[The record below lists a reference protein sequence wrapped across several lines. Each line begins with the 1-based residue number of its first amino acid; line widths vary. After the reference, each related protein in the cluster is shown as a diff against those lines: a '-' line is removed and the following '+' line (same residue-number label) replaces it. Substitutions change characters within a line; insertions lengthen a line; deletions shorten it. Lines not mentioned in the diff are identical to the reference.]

1 MPSIA
6 IVASVAAETWRSAE
20 GNHPMIDEL
29 FRSVPTHLLN
39 KSGTVFYSG
48 RDAFSNPS
56 RLYLLGLNPGGSP
69 SEQARETLSWHSNR
83 VLHEEPNNWSA
94 YRDESWQGAPPGTRG
109 MQPRVL
115 HVLRRL
121 GLDPG
126 RVPSSNLIFVR
137 TARGEDLKG
146 REHEL
151 KEACWVFH
159 ERVIDTLDIE
169 VILCFGIIAGE
180 WVQKK
185 LGADEL
191 VETFVENNARGWKS
205 QAFRNTNGIGVV
217 IATHPSIAA
226 WNTPAADPTHLVEH
240 LLTSSATVDNRLR

>member
-1 MPSIA
+1 
-6 IVASVAAETWRSAE
+6 
-20 GNHPMIDEL
+20 MIDDL
-29 FRSVPTHLLN
+29 FRFVPTHLLN

-69 SEQARETLSWHSNR
+69 SEQAGETLSWHSHR

-94 YRDESWQGAPPGTRG
+94 YRDESWQGAPPGTWG

-115 HVLRRL
+115 HALHRL

-137 TARGEDLKG
+137 SPRAIDLKG
-146 REHEL
+146 REPEL
-151 KEACWVFH
+151 ADACWAFH
-159 ERVIDTLDIE
+159 ERVITTLKIN
-169 VILCFGIIAGE
+169 VVLCFGRTSGDY
-180 WVQKK
+180 VRSK

-191 VETFVENNARGWKS
+191 VETFVEKNARRWKS
-205 QAFRNTNGIGVV
+205 QSFRNTSGTGVV

-226 WNTPAADPTHLVEH
+226 WNTSAADPTHLVEH
-240 LLTSSATVDNRLR
+240 LLTPNRRQDRD